1 MPVSY
6 KAKMA
11 LEGASKRV
19 AIIDIGSNSVRMV
32 VYHGTK
38 RIPLPLFN
46 EKYMCALGKGIVK
59 SGKLN
64 PKGVVEAQ
72 AAMARF
78 ILMARRMEV
87 ESLDI
92 IATAAVRD
100 ASDGAEFVRS
110 IEQAHGVKVDVVS
123 GERESELGAKGIL
136 TSIHEPLGISADL
149 GGGSM
154 EVAQIERTR
163 VGKGASLH
171 LGSLRVLEEAD
182 GKAVMIEKIIMKQLA
197 EVAWLKDAHPH
208 MVYAIG
214 GGFRTLA
221 KLHMKKTHYPLP
233 IVHEYQLSRRSIT
246 QLAERLC
253 SMKTEEIAE
262 LPGISQKRAPLMI
275 PTVLA
280 LHHLM
285 HYSSAPSV
293 MFSVSGVR
301 EGFFYDMLDE
311 GVQAEDGLIASAT
324 DLAALVGLTGAYAK
338 ELFTWMQPLFSQ
350 EPVPWQRLRRAL
362 CILSEL
368 AWSIDPNFRAQ
379 WAYHRIIQSS
389 LKGMDHK
396 ERIMLSL
403 ALYHRYQFKWKKTRP
418 EHSLV
423 DERERLWAKVV
434 GTASALAYD
443 LTGGKAGTLY
453 HAKLSVVEG
462 RVTLTLDQEAS
473 PLRTEI
479 VEKRL
484 EGLGDAFKAFSNFLL

>member
-1 MPVSY
+1 MPISY
-6 KAKMA
+6 NAGLA

-19 AIIDIGSNSVRMV
+19 GIIDIGSNSVRMV

-59 SGKLN
+59 TGKLN
-64 PKGVVEAQ
+64 PKGVVEAH

-92 IATAAVRD
+92 LATAAVRD
-100 ASDGAEFVRS
+100 ASDGAEFVQH
-110 IEQAHGVKVDVVS
+110 IERTHGVHVQVLT
-123 GERESELGAKGIL
+123 GERESQLGAKGIL
-136 TSIHEPLGISADL
+136 TSIHEPLGFSADL

-163 VGKGASLH
+163 VGKAVSLH
-171 LGSLRVLEEAD
+171 LGSLRLIEEGD
-182 GKAVMIEKIIMKQLA
+182 GKTGAIEKIIEKQLH
-197 EVAWLKDAHPH
+197 EVPWLKDAHPH
-208 MVYAIG
+208 MIYAIG

-233 IVHEYQLSRRSIT
+233 IVHEYQLSRRSIM
-246 QLAERLC
+246 QLSEKLC
-253 SMKTEEIAE
+253 SMKTEEIAS

-275 PTVLA
+275 PTALA
-280 LHHLM
+280 LSHLM
-285 HYSSAPSV
+285 QHTAAPTV

-301 EGFFYDMLDE
+301 EGFFFDMLADD
-311 GVQAEDGLIASAT
+311 VQEEDGLIASAK
-324 DLAALVGLTGAYAK
+324 DLALLVGLTGAYARV
-338 ELFTWMQPLFSQ
+338 LFDWMQPLFMT
-350 EPVPWQRLRRAL
+350 EPVPWTRLRRAL

-368 AWSIDPNFRAQ
+368 AWSIDPNFRST
-379 WAYHRIIQSS
+379 WAYHRVIQSS

-396 ERIMLSL
+396 ERIMLAL

-418 EHSLV
+418 EHALV

-434 GTASALAYD
+434 GSAASLAFD
-443 LTGGKAGTLY
+443 LSGGKAAALH

-462 RVTLTLDQEAS
+462 KVLLTLDAEAS

-484 EGLGDAFKAFSNFLL
+484 EGLGEAFKAFSNFLL

>member
-1 MPVSY
+1 
-6 KAKMA
+6 MA

-19 AIIDIGSNSVRMV
+19 AIVDIGSNSVRMI

-59 SGKLN
+59 TGKLN
-64 PKGVVEAQ
+64 PKGVVEAK
-72 AAMARF
+72 AAIARF
-78 ILMARRMEV
+78 VLMARRMEV

-92 IATAAVRD
+92 LATAAVRD
-100 ASDGAEFVRS
+100 ASDGMDFVQA
-110 IEQAHGVKVDVVS
+110 IEQAHGVKVQVLS

-136 TSIHEPLGISADL
+136 TSIHEPLGLAADL

-163 VGKGASLH
+163 VGKVASLH
-171 LGSLRVLEEAD
+171 LGSLRMLEESD
-182 GKAVMIEKIIMKQLA
+182 GKASAIEKLIEKKLA
-197 EVAWLKDAHPH
+197 EVSWLKDAHPH
-208 MVYAIG
+208 MVYGIG

-233 IVHEYQLSRRSIT
+233 IVHEYQLSRRSIV
-246 QLAERLC
+246 QLTEKLC
-253 SMKTEEIAE
+253 SMKTDEIAQ

-275 PTVLA
+275 PTALA
-280 LHHLM
+280 LSHLM
-285 HYSSAPSV
+285 QHTGAPAV

-301 EGFFYDMLDE
+301 EGFFYDMLHE
-311 GVQAEDGLIASAT
+311 GVQEEDGLIASAK

-338 ELFTWMQPLFSQ
+338 ELAQWMQPLFPL
-350 EPVPWQRLRRAL
+350 EPVPWKRLRDAL

-368 AWSIDPNFRAQ
+368 AWSIDPIFRAQ

-396 ERIMLSL
+396 ERIMLAL

-418 EHSLV
+418 EHALV

-434 GTASALAYD
+434 GTAAALAFE

-453 HAKLSVVEG
+453 HATLSVVDG
-462 RVTLTLDQEAS
+462 TVKLTLDQEAS

-479 VEKRL
+479 VEKRV
-484 EGLGDAFKAFSNFLL
+484 EGLGEAFKAFSNFLL